1 MFYNAVMLKNKIY
14 CSAKREVIIENG
26 KTKRATVAALSL
38 LVIFSQSIAS
48 ADEAPKHV
56 EMAKTFVTQMAEG
69 QFDKAVEPFDQTMS
83 QALPAE
89 KLKPIWDGLIK
100 EKGAFQRITETRTEK
115 YLQYEMVFVTCE
127 FQHGMLD
134 AKVVFTSGNKIAGL
148 FFLPSGKYKPP
159 SYADFSKFEEK
170 EIQIG
175 KGIWSLPGTLSLPKG
190 DGPFP
195 AVILVHGSG
204 PLDRDETI
212 GPNKPFRDLAHGLAS
227 RGIAVLR
234 YEKRTKHHQI
244 MMAMM
249 TSNITVKEETVDDV
263 VSAFEALA
271 SQDKIDSKRII
282 VLGHSLG
289 GMLIPRIA
297 AAEDKISGFI
307 SLAGSTKPLEDLV
320 LEQTRYI
327 MSLDGKLSEES
338 QKKIQELE
346 RQVAAIKS
354 PDLSEKN
361 PGVLLLGGPAKYW
374 LDLRGYEPAKEAA
387 NLRQPIL
394 ILQGERD
401 YQVTMEN
408 FANWKKALGSRKD
421 VSFIVYPGLNHL
433 FIEGKGKSMPA
444 EYSIP
449 GNVAKIVIDDIVK
462 WIGGINLKSSGTPTS
477 MPTGTGH

>member
-1 MFYNAVMLKNKIY
+1 MFNFAIMIKENIY
-14 CSAKREVIIENG
+14 CLVEGEVRNKAGKIKRVM
-26 KTKRATVAALSL
+26 VAALSL
-38 LVIFSQSIAS
+38 LAIFSQSIAS
-48 ADEAPKHV
+48 AGEDPKHV
-56 EMAKTFVTQMAEG
+56 EMAKTFVTQMAGG

-89 KLKPIWDGLIK
+89 SLKQIWDGLIK
-100 EKGAFQRITETRTEK
+100 ENGAFQRITETRTEK

-127 FQHGMLD
+127 FKQGMLD

-175 KGIWSLPGTLSLPKG
+175 KGIWSLPGALSLPKG

-204 PLDRDETI
+204 PQDRDETI

-234 YEKRTKHHQI
+234 YEKRTKEHQI

-263 VSAFEALA
+263 VSAVEALA
-271 SQDKIDSKRII
+271 SQDMIDSKRIV

-297 AAEDKISGFI
+297 QAQDKISGFI
-307 SLAGSTKPLEDLV
+307 SLAGSTRPLEDLV

-327 MSLDGKLSEES
+327 MSQDGKLNEEA
-338 QKKIQELE
+338 QKKIKELE
-346 RQVAAIKS
+346 RQVADIKS

-361 PGVLLLGGPAKYW
+361 PGALLLGGPAKYW
-374 LDLRGYEPAKEAA
+374 LDLRGYEPAKEAVK
-387 NLRQPIL
+387 LRQPML

-401 YQVTMEN
+401 YQTTMEN
-408 FANWKKALGSRKD
+408 FANWKNALGSRKD
-421 VSFIVYPGLNHL
+421 VSFITYPNLNHL
-433 FIEGKGKSMPA
+433 FIEGKGKSLPE

-449 GNVAKIVIDDIVK
+449 GNVAKAVIDDIVK
-462 WIGGINLKSSGTPTS
+462 WIAAINPARK
-477 MPTGTGH
+477 

>member
-1 MFYNAVMLKNKIY
+1 M
-14 CSAKREVIIENG
+14 
-26 KTKRATVAALSL
+26 SL

-48 ADEAPKHV
+48 AEEPSKHV
-56 EMAKTFVTQMAEG
+56 EMAKTFVTQMAGG

-100 EKGAFQRITETRTEK
+100 ENGAFQRITETRTEK
-115 YLQYEMVFVTCE
+115 YLQYDMVFVTCE

-234 YEKRTKHHQI
+234 YEKRTKEHQI

-249 TSNITVKEETVDDV
+249 VSNITVKEETVDDV

-271 SQDKIDSKRII
+271 SQDKIDSKRIV

-297 AAEDKISGFI
+297 LAEDKISGFI
-307 SLAGSTKPLEDLV
+307 SLAGSTMPLEDLV

-327 MSLDGKLSEES
+327 MSQDGKLDEEATKENS
-338 QKKIQELE
+338 GN
-346 RQVAAIKS
+346 RAAGCRHQVAGFVGEKS
-354 PDLSEKN
+354 RHASAGRSGK
-361 PGVLLLGGPAKYW
+361 
-374 LDLRGYEPAKEAA
+374 
-387 NLRQPIL
+387 IL
-394 ILQGERD
+394 AR
-401 YQVTMEN
+401 
-408 FANWKKALGSRKD
+408 FARIRAR
-421 VSFIVYPGLNHL
+421 
-433 FIEGKGKSMPA
+433 
-444 EYSIP
+444 
-449 GNVAKIVIDDIVK
+449 
-462 WIGGINLKSSGTPTS
+462 
-477 MPTGTGH
+477 

>member
-1 MFYNAVMLKNKIY
+1 M
-14 CSAKREVIIENG
+14 
-26 KTKRATVAALSL
+26 
-38 LVIFSQSIAS
+38 AS
-48 ADEAPKHV
+48 AEEAAKHV
-56 EMAKTFVTQMAEG
+56 EMAKTFVTQMSG
-69 QFDKAVEPFDQTMS
+69 SQFDKAVEPFDQTMS
-83 QALPAE
+83 KALPAE
-89 KLKPIWDGLIK
+89 SLKQIWDGLIK
-100 EKGAFQRITETRTEK
+100 DNGAFQRITETRTEK
-115 YLQYEMVFVTCE
+115 YLQYDMVFVTCE
-127 FQHGMLD
+127 FQHEMLD

-159 SYADFSKFEEK
+159 SYADFSRFEEK

-204 PLDRDETI
+204 PQDRDETI
-212 GPNKPFRDLAHGLAS
+212 GPNKPFRDLAYGLAS

-234 YEKRTKHHQI
+234 YEKRTKEHQI

-249 TSNITVKEETVDDV
+249 VSSITVKEETIDDV
-263 VSAFEALA
+263 VSAVEALA
-271 SQDKIDSKRII
+271 SQDKIDSKRIV

-297 AAEDKISGFI
+297 QAQDKICGFI
-307 SLAGSTKPLEDLV
+307 SLAGSTMPLEDLV

-327 MSLDGKLSEES
+327 MSQDGKLNEEA
-338 QKKIQELE
+338 QKKIQDLE
-346 RQVAAIKS
+346 RQVAVIKS

-374 LDLRGYEPAKEAA
+374 LDLRGYEPAKEAMK
-387 NLRQPIL
+387 LRQPIL
-394 ILQGERD
+394 ILQGGRD

-421 VSFIVYPGLNHL
+421 ASFIVYPGLNHL

-462 WIGGINLKSSGTPTS
+462 WMGGINLSGTQQCFKGRELYVLEEGKVIGAVS
-477 MPTGTGH
+477 DAEY

>member
-1 MFYNAVMLKNKIY
+1 MFNVAVKLKKIIY
-14 CSAKREVIIENG
+14 CLAKREAIIETG
-26 KTKRATVAALSL
+26 KASRAVIAALSL
-38 LVIFSQSIAS
+38 LAIYSQSIAS
-48 ADEAPKHV
+48 AEEASKHV

-89 KLKPIWDGLIK
+89 KLKPVWDGLIK
-100 EKGAFQRITETRTEK
+100 ENGAFQRTAETRTEK
-115 YLQYEMVFVTCE
+115 YLQYDMVFVTCE
-127 FQHGMLD
+127 FQHGILD
-134 AKVVFTSGNKIAGL
+134 AKVVFASGNKITGL
-148 FFLPSGKYKPP
+148 FFLPAGKYKPP

-234 YEKRTKHHQI
+234 YEKRTKEHQI

-249 TSNITVKEETVDDV
+249 VSNITVREETVDDV

-271 SQDKIDSKRII
+271 SQDKIDPKRII

-297 AAEDKISGFI
+297 QAQDKISGFI
-307 SLAGSTKPLEDLV
+307 SLAGSTMPLEDLV

-327 MSLDGKLSEES
+327 MSQDGNLNEEA
-338 QKKIQELE
+338 KKIIWEIE
-346 RQVAAIKS
+346 RQVAVIKS

-361 PGVLLLGGPAKYW
+361 SRRNSAGRSGK
-374 LDLRGYEPAKEAA
+374 
-387 NLRQPIL
+387 IL
-394 ILQGERD
+394 AR
-401 YQVTMEN
+401 
-408 FANWKKALGSRKD
+408 FARIRAS
-421 VSFIVYPGLNHL
+421 
-433 FIEGKGKSMPA
+433 
-444 EYSIP
+444 
-449 GNVAKIVIDDIVK
+449 
-462 WIGGINLKSSGTPTS
+462 
-477 MPTGTGH
+477 

>member
-1 MFYNAVMLKNKIY
+1 MSDIAIVLKDEISCLNGRDITVETGKIKRVM
-14 CSAKREVIIENG
+14 
-26 KTKRATVAALSL
+26 VAALSL
-38 LVIFSQSIAS
+38 LIILLQSIAS
-48 ADEAPKHV
+48 GEEAPKHV
-56 EMAKTFVTQMAEG
+56 EMAKTFVTQMAGG

-89 KLKPIWDGLIK
+89 KLKPVWDGLIK
-100 EKGAFQRITETRTEK
+100 ENGAFQRITETRTEK

-127 FQHGMLD
+127 FQHGVLD
-134 AKVVFTSGNKIAGL
+134 AKVVFKSGNKVAGL

-159 SYADFSKFEEK
+159 SYADFSRFEEK

-175 KGIWSLPGTLSLPKG
+175 KGIWTLPGTLSLPKG

-204 PLDRDETI
+204 PQDRDETI
-212 GPNKPFRDLAHGLAS
+212 GPNKPFRDLSHGLAS

-234 YEKRTKHHQI
+234 YEKRTKEHQI

-249 TSNITVKEETVDDV
+249 TSNITVKEETIDDV
-263 VSAFEALA
+263 VSAFDALA
-271 SQDKIDSKRII
+271 SQDKIDSKKIV

-297 AAEDKISGFI
+297 LVQDKISGFI
-307 SLAGSTKPLEDLV
+307 SLAGSTMPLEDLV
-320 LEQTRYI
+320 LEQTQYI
-327 MSLDGKLSEES
+327 ISQNGNLSEEA
-338 QKKIQELE
+338 QNKIEELK

-361 PGVLLLGGPAKYW
+361 PGTLLLGGPAKYW
-374 LDLRGYEPAKEAA
+374 LDLRGYEPAKEAVK
-387 NLRQPIL
+387 LRQPML

-433 FIEGKGKSMPA
+433 FIEGNGKSMPA

-462 WIGGINLKSSGTPTS
+462 WMGGLNDSGTQQSRRP
-477 MPTGTGH
+477 

>member
-1 MFYNAVMLKNKIY
+1 MGYAFRQLCYWSTYSRRLAIV
-14 CSAKREVIIENG
+14 
-26 KTKRATVAALSL
+26 ALSL
-38 LVIFSQSIAS
+38 LVIFSQSMAFAEEPVKN
-48 ADEAPKHV
+48 AD
-56 EMAKTFVTQMAEG
+56 MAKLFVSQMAKG

-83 QALPAE
+83 QALPAD
-89 KLKPIWDGLIK
+89 KLKEIWEGLIK
-100 EKGAFQRITETRTEK
+100 EHGDFQRTTETRTEK
-115 YLQYEMVFVTCE
+115 YLIYEMVFVTCE

-134 AKVVFTSGNKIAGL
+134 TKVVFRSGNKIAGL

-159 SYADFSKFEEK
+159 AYADFSKFEEK

-175 KGIWSLPGTLSLPKG
+175 KGIWSLPGTLSTPKG

-195 AVILVHGSG
+195 GVILVHGSG

-234 YEKRTKHHQI
+234 YEKRTKEHQI

-249 TSNITVKEETVDDV
+249 VSNITVKEETVDDV
-263 VSAFEALA
+263 VSAFETLA
-271 SQDKIDSKRII
+271 SEDKIDSKRIV

-297 AAEDKISGFI
+297 RAEDKICGFI
-307 SLAGSTKPLEDLV
+307 SLAGSTMPLEDVV

-327 MSLDGKLSEES
+327 LSRDGKLSEEA
-338 QKKIQELE
+338 QKKIQDLE
-346 RQVAAIKS
+346 RQIAVIKS

-361 PGVLLLGGPAKYW
+361 PGVLLLGGPVKYW
-374 LDLRGYEPAKEAA
+374 LDLRGYEPAKEAVK
-387 NLRQPIL
+387 LRQPML

-408 FANWKKALGSRKD
+408 YINWKKTLGSRKD
-421 VSFIVYPGLNHL
+421 VRFISYPELNHL
-433 FIEGKGKSMPA
+433 FIAGKGKSMPE
-444 EYSIP
+444 EYSFP
-449 GNVAKIVIDDIVK
+449 GNVAQTVVDDIAK
-462 WIGGINLKSSGTPTS
+462 WVEGINPVTKQGNPPLAKRVSP
-477 MPTGTGH
+477 

>member
-1 MFYNAVMLKNKIY
+1 MFVIATMLKNKIY
-14 CSAKREVIIENG
+14 CSVKREIIIETG
-26 KTKRATVAALSL
+26 KVGLAMAAALSL
-38 LVIFSQSIAS
+38 LAIFSWSMAFAEEPAKI
-48 ADEAPKHV
+48 V
-56 EMAKTFVTQMAEG
+56 EMAKTFVAQMAGG
-69 QFDKAVEPFDQTMS
+69 QFEKAVEPFDQTMS

-89 KLKPIWDGLIK
+89 KLKEVWDGLTK
-100 EKGAFQRITETRTEK
+100 EHGTFQRITETRTDK

-159 SYADFSKFEEK
+159 SYADFSRFEEK

-234 YEKRTKHHQI
+234 YEKRTKEHQI

-271 SQDKIDSKRII
+271 SQDKIDSKRIV

-289 GMLIPRIA
+289 GMLIPRIG

-307 SLAGSTKPLEDLV
+307 SLAGSTRPLEDLV

-327 MSLDGKLSEES
+327 LSQDGKLSEEA
-338 QKKIQELE
+338 QKKIQDLE
-346 RQVAAIKS
+346 REVAAVKS
-354 PDLSEKN
+354 PDLSAGRSGK
-361 PGVLLLGGPAKYW
+361 
-374 LDLRGYEPAKEAA
+374 
-387 NLRQPIL
+387 IL
-394 ILQGERD
+394 AR
-401 YQVTMEN
+401 
-408 FANWKKALGSRKD
+408 FARIRAC
-421 VSFIVYPGLNHL
+421 
-433 FIEGKGKSMPA
+433 
-444 EYSIP
+444 
-449 GNVAKIVIDDIVK
+449 
-462 WIGGINLKSSGTPTS
+462 
-477 MPTGTGH
+477 

>member
-1 MFYNAVMLKNKIY
+1 MFSMFTITKMLEEKTY
-14 CSAKREVIIENG
+14 YLAKAELIIPAA
-26 KTKRATVAALSL
+26 KTIRALVAALSL
-38 LVIFSQSIAS
+38 LAIFSRSMAS
-48 ADEAPKHV
+48 AGEDSKHV
-56 EMAKTFVTQMAEG
+56 EMAKTFVTQMAG
-69 QFDKAVEPFDQTMS
+69 SQFDKAIESFDQTMS
-83 QALPAE
+83 KALPADS
-89 KLKPIWDGLIK
+89 LKQIWDGKIK
-100 EKGAFQRITETRTEK
+100 ENGAFQRLTETRTEK

-134 AKVVFTSGNKIAGL
+134 AKVVFTSGNKIGGL

-159 SYADFSKFEEK
+159 SYADLSKFDEK

-175 KGIWSLPGTLSLPKG
+175 KGIWTLPGTLSLPKG

-234 YEKRTKHHQI
+234 YEKRTKEHQI

-249 TSNITVKEETVDDV
+249 ASNITVKEETIDDV
-263 VSAFEALA
+263 VSAFNVLA
-271 SQDKIDSKRII
+271 SQDKIDSKRIV

-297 AAEDKISGFI
+297 QAQDKICGFI
-307 SLAGSTKPLEDLV
+307 SLAGSTMPLEDLV

-327 MSLDGKLSEES
+327 MPQDGKLDEEL
-338 QKKIQELE
+338 QNKIKEIE

-361 PGVLLLGGPAKYW
+361 PGVLLLGAPAKYW
-374 LDLRGYEPAKEAA
+374 LDLRGYEPAKEAMK
-387 NLRQPIL
+387 LRQPML

-408 FANWKKALGSRKD
+408 YANWKKALGSRKD
-421 VSFIVYPGLNHL
+421 VSFITYPDLNHL
-433 FIEGKGKSMPA
+433 FIAGKGKSMPV

-449 GNVAKIVIDDIVK
+449 GNVAKKVIDDIVI
-462 WIGGINLKSSGTPTS
+462 WIGGINFSGT
-477 MPTGTGH
+477 